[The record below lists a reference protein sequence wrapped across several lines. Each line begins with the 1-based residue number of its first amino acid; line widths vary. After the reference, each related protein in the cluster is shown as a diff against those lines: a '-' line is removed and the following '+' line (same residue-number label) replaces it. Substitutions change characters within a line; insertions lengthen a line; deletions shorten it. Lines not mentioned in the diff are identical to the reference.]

1 MNGELIGINNI
12 NNYLKVNA
20 IVVYVLNKRG
30 GYCEKE
36 IECINNH
43 KIVTDIVAT
52 VLIIRALLNSRKDA
66 K

>member
-1 MNGELIGINNI
+1 MNGELIGK

-20 IVVYVLNKRG
+20 IVVYVLIKRG

-52 VLIIRALLNSRKDA
+52 VLIIRALLSSRKDA